1 MALYLIPTPIG
12 DGVGELV
19 STTAELLERL
29 DYLVVENVRTARR
42 FIATLK
48 LNKKIDDFTFVELS
62 EHTLEDELEAILAP
76 MVSNGGVG
84 GRDGG
89 IMSEAGLPC
98 VADPGAKLV
107 DLAHKKGVEVRPLVG
122 PSSIMLALMA
132 SGANGQAFAF
142 NGYLPIKEPM
152 RGGQIRK
159 CEAEM
164 IKNGSAQIFIET
176 PYRNGALLEAFLKE
190 CRAET
195 RLTVAFG
202 LNTKRQRVIKKSIKD
217 WKTIAGKV
225 EVEFSKI
232 PAIFILG

>member
-1 MALYLIPTPIG
+1 MSLYLIPTPIG
-12 DGVGELV
+12 DGNGEIV
-19 STTAELLERL
+19 NTIASTLEGL

-48 LNKKIDDFTFVELS
+48 LNRKIDDFTFVELS
-62 EHTLEDELEAILAP
+62 EHTDESDLEAMLAP
-76 MVSNGGVG
+76 MVGGAGVEALN
-84 GRDGG
+84 GG

-107 DLAHKKGVEVRPLVG
+107 DLAHRKGVEIIPLVG

-132 SGANGQAFAF
+132 SGANGQKFSF
-142 NGYLPIKEPM
+142 NGYLPVKDPDRGREIK
-152 RGGQIRK
+152 R

-164 IKNGSAQIFIET
+164 IKFGSAQIFIET
-176 PYRNGALLEAFLKE
+176 PYRNRAIFDAFLKE

-195 RLTVAFG
+195 KLTIAMG
-202 LNTKRQRVIKKSIKD
+202 LNTAQQKIVKKSIKQF
-217 WKTIAGKV
+217 KELRGGI
-225 EVEFSKI
+225 EFSKI